1 MSLQLDFDLLTKD
14 IVVSKRE
21 AQIWEIQNKSVLKI
35 IRNQENDITD
45 NEDEGFCDSNVIGD
59 KISKGQDKN
68 PVEVFVNNMI
78 NNYVNRNV
86 KDEGI
91 YV

>member
-1 MSLQLDFDLLTKD
+1 MSLKLDFDLLTED

-21 AQIWEIQNKSVLKI
+21 AQTWKAQNKSVLKI
-35 IRNQENDITD
+35 VRDQGNDITD

-59 KISKGQDKN
+59 KISKGQDRN
-68 PVEVFVNNMI
+68 PVEAFVNSMI
-78 NNYVNRNV
+78 NNYVNKNV
-86 KDEGI
+86 EDEGI